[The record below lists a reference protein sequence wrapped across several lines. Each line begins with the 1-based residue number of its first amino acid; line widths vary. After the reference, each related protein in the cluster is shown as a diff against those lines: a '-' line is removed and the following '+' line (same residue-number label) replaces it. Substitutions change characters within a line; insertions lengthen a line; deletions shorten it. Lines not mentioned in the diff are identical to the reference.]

1 MSARRLGPSAGPRTA
16 RTTLSRLFCLTQ
28 TAGPDYRSR
37 SVRAPLD
44 FDLVLL
50 TYKLVTDGGP
60 ERQRTTTLRKHNK
73 SETRSHGI

>member
-16 RTTLSRLFCLTQ
+16 RTSRSRLFCLTQ